1 MNKVEI
7 LKKKLEDA
15 NWFITEIA
23 KMLNIDTDGV
33 GYDDIQLS
41 LDDFQEAIKNLPN
54 ELKGVSNNEQKENNC
69 LLNLP
74 KGDCVTKNS
83 FKYCPVSCRWR
94 QL

>member
-1 MNKVEI
+1 MKSE
-7 LKKKLEDA
+7 LLALA
-15 NWFITEIA
+15 NE
-23 KMLNIDTDGV
+23 L
-33 GYDDIQLS
+33 LS
-41 LDDFQEAIKNLPN
+41 LNKKELDVLKNLN
-54 ELKGVSNNEQKENNC
+54 EAQSESLSDRDNEQKENNC